1 MKEERSTAS
10 LALVAGSLAQK
21 LNINVIFLRD
31 DTAYCGID
39 SNGKYT
45 IALPYTDNPDL
56 GNVLLGYLL
65 HEAGHAKYTNF
76 DVCKQTGN
84 SYLDSFENICE
95 DIWLEH
101 KLELTYAGAKL
112 YLDSVRSHV
121 FSDNGDWDIQD
132 LGDLI
137 ALFIQTT
144 LYSGR
149 KMHNKLALDIDKTI
163 DLFKKHFSEDVF
175 DELQKLLGKVINSLT
190 TKDNV
195 EIAKSIYNLM
205 VSSLKDKLKENQSDD
220 SQQSDAYDGFDNSD
234 KSKSLT
240 ESFDEV
246 LNKIS
251 PSDVFSNITKD
262 ISERM
267 KELSDTVGLL
277 GDEMDNPYRRV
288 PFNITQFDPHSNI
301 KGEELN
307 KQTISQSLQSGTRLR
322 RTFSKL
328 VQDNNKSRRRLKD
341 SGSRIQSTKLAGVRT
356 GATNIFINK
365 AVQVTPNCT
374 CSILFDIS
382 GSMNVVDKRNKT
394 TLLNIALRSLIT
406 VIAGLNINGVSTACY
421 SFPYYHAD
429 RGGFATGDPMVLKM
443 KGRNESLLQ
452 CLAKGTFCLAAQG
465 RTPLGEALIP
475 VITETSLAKQKK
487 KIIFVITDGEPDDV
501 SVAKKSY
508 EIANSQGIEVI
519 YLIFL
524 PSEKDKD
531 ITEKMI
537 KQFTSNFV
545 MITDFNQIEETII
558 NYCEKYINNT
568 L

>member
-21 LNINVIFLRD
+21 LNINVIFSRD

-121 FSDNGDWDIQD
+121 FSENGDWDIQD

-195 EIAKSIYNLM
+195 EIAKRIYTLM
-205 VSSLKDKLKENQSDD
+205 ISSLKDKLKENQSDD
-220 SQQSDAYDGFDNSD
+220 SQQSDAYDGFDNSDKSKSLTESFDEVQSDDSQQSDNSDGFDSFD

-277 GDEMDNPYRRV
+277 GDEMDNPYRSV
-288 PFNITQFDPHSNI
+288 PFNITQFDPHRNI

-307 KQTISQSLQSGTRLR
+307 KQTISQSLQSGSRLR
-322 RTFSKL
+322 ITFSKL

-341 SGSRIQSTKLAGVRT
+341 SGSKIQSNKLSGVRT

-382 GSMNVVDKRNKT
+382 GSMNIVDKQNH
-394 TLLNIALRSLIT
+394 
-406 VIAGLNINGVSTACY
+406 VVEYC
-421 SFPYYHAD
+421 
-429 RGGFATGDPMVLKM
+429 LK
-443 KGRNESLLQ
+443 
-452 CLAKGTFCLAAQG
+452 
-465 RTPLGEALIP
+465 
-475 VITETSLAKQKK
+475 
-487 KIIFVITDGEPDDV
+487 
-501 SVAKKSY
+501 
-508 EIANSQGIEVI
+508 
-519 YLIFL
+519 
-524 PSEKDKD
+524 
-531 ITEKMI
+531 
-537 KQFTSNFV
+537 
-545 MITDFNQIEETII
+545 II
-558 NYCEKYINNT
+558 NYCHRRA
-568 L
+568 